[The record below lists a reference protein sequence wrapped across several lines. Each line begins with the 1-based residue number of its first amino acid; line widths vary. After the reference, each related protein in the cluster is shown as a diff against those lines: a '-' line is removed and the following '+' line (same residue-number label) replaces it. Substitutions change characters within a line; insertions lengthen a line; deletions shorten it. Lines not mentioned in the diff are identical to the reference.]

1 MRLRKP
7 SSDAGLLEAY
17 MAKRAWRALAIL
29 VTAVALFGAAV
40 LTIAMGQVSIPPDT
54 TAAILLS
61 KVPPLNLIFNPDWPT
76 SYEVIVIDIRLP
88 RVLLGILVGAA
99 LASSGAVMQGTFKN
113 PLADPYVLG
122 LAAGAVFGA
131 SISMVLGLSLGFGF
145 AKYSTPFLAFI
156 FTLLTAF
163 LVYSIARVG
172 RKVPT
177 STLLLAGIAV
187 GTFFWAI
194 NSFMQYLAGERLQA
208 VIFWIMGG
216 LWPASWEDVAL
227 SAPPII
233 LGIALIML
241 FSKHLNAMLMGEEVA
256 SSLGINVDFALKALI
271 VLSALIVA
279 SAVAV
284 SGTIGFVGLVIPHML
299 RLIVG
304 PDHRVLLPTSCLF
317 GATFLVLADLVAR
330 LVVAPAELPVGII
343 TASIGAPFFI
353 YLLRTKKKAIGLG
366 GRLVS

>member
-1 MRLRKP
+1 
-7 SSDAGLLEAY
+7 

-40 LTIAMGQVSIPPDT
+40 LAIAVGQVSIPLDT

-61 KVPPLNLIFNPDWPT
+61 KIPPLNLIFNPNWPT
-76 SYEVIVIDIRLP
+76 AYEVIVMDIRLP
-88 RVLLGILVGAA
+88 RILLGVLVGAA
-99 LASSGAVMQGTFKN
+99 LASSGAVMQGTFRN

-122 LAAGAVFGA
+122 LAAGAAFGA

-172 RKVPT
+172 KKVPT

-194 NSFMQYLAGERLQA
+194 NSFMQYLAGEKLQA

-216 LWPASWEDVAL
+216 LWQASWDDVVL

-233 LGIALIML
+233 LGVALIML
-241 FSKHLNAMLMGEEVA
+241 FSKDLNAMLMGEEVA
-256 SSLGINVDFALKALI
+256 SSLGVNVEFAMRALI
-271 VLSALIVA
+271 ILSSLLVA

-304 PDHRVLLPTSCLF
+304 PDHRILLPTSCLF
-317 GATFLVLADLVAR
+317 GATFLVLADLAAK

-353 YLLRTKKKAIGLG
+353 YLLRTRKRTIGLG
-366 GRLVS
+366 GRMVS